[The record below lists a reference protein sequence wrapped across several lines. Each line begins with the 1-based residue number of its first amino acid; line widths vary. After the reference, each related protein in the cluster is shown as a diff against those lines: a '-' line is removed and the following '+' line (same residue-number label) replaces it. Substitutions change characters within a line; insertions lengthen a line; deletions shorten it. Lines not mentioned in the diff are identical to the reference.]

1 MYLLFLLHRH
11 YEINTVMVAIFVF
24 DTRVTE
30 QTSGMI
36 KNAGKHVKRKGV
48 GSAKYSKT
56 KMEFRTEMRGLIYIY
71 KRKSL
76 TDALELFILIFYA
89 CLPNASHI
97 FLVGCAENI
106 PI

>member
-1 MYLLFLLHRH
+1 MYLLFLVHRH

-24 DTRVTE
+24 HTRVTE
-30 QTSGMI
+30 QRSGMI

-56 KMEFRTEMRGLIYIY
+56 EMEFRTEMRGLTYIY
-71 KRKSL
+71 KRKSP
-76 TDALELFILIFYA
+76 TDALELFILIFYTSLPQ
-89 CLPNASHI
+89 CLTYISG
-97 FLVGCAENI
+97 GCAENI